1 MARYLITQSL
11 LSSWNYTFDCF
22 EGYEEE
28 AREEFMQTLRR
39 EKGEQSEAM
48 LKGIVF
54 ENLCYSIANGSFHPT
69 TEQSFPCN
77 PNSGE
82 PMERQVYPFGYQGAC
97 KVAEFIKGAP
107 VQVKAQREI
116 SINGMDF
123 LVYGILDAL
132 KAGTIYDVKF
142 KNKSF
147 GSLDLA
153 GSYMD
158 SPQHP
163 AYFYIVPEA
172 SEFKYLVSDGSDIY
186 TETYR
191 REDTPFIGDIISE
204 FIDSLANWGLLE
216 LYKGKW
222 LTK

>member
-28 AREEFMQTLRR
+28 AREEFMQALHR
-39 EKGEQSEAM
+39 EKGEPSEAM
-48 LKGIVF
+48 LKGIAF

-82 PMERQVYPFGYQGAC
+82 PMERHVYPFGFQGAC

-116 SINGMDF
+116 SVNGTDF

-191 REDTPFIGDIISE
+191 REDTPFIGDIIGE
-204 FIDSLANWGLLE
+204 FIDSIASWGLLD
-216 LYKGKW
+216 LYKEKW

>member
-39 EKGEQSEAM
+39 EKGEPSEAM
-48 LKGIVF
+48 LKGIAF
-54 ENLCYSIANGSFHPT
+54 ENLCYSIADGTFRPGLELSG
-69 TEQSFPCN
+69 PCN

-82 PMERQVYPFGYQGAC
+82 LMERQIYPFGYQGAC

-116 SINGMDF
+116 TVGGTDF
-123 LVYGILDAL
+123 LVYGVLDAL

-153 GSYMD
+153 GCYLD
-158 SPQHP
+158 SSQHP

-191 REDTPFIGDIISE
+191 REDTPYIGDIIRD
-204 FIDSLANWGLLE
+204 FVDSLAGWGLLD
-216 LYKGKW
+216 LYKEKW

>member
-1 MARYLITQSL
+1 MARYLVTQSL
-11 LSSWNYTFDCF
+11 LSAWNYMFDCF
-22 EGYEEE
+22 EGYEDE
-28 AREEFMQTLRR
+28 AREEFMHALRR

-48 LKGIVF
+48 LKGIAF
-54 ENLCYSIANGSFHPT
+54 ENLCYSIVDGTFRPGS
-69 TEQSFPCN
+69 ELSGPCN

-82 PMERQVYPFGYQGAC
+82 LMEYQVYPFGYQGAC

-116 SINGMDF
+116 TVDGIDF

-153 GSYMD
+153 GDYLN

-172 SEFKYLVSDGSDIY
+172 SEFKYLVSDGFDIY
-186 TETYR
+186 IETYR
-191 REDTPFIGDIISE
+191 REDTAFIGDIIRE
-204 FIDSLANWGLLE
+204 FIESVTSMGLLE
-216 LYKGKW
+216 LYKEKW
-222 LTK
+222 QAK

>member
-191 REDTPFIGDIISE
+191 REDTPFIGDIIGE

-216 LYKGKW
+216 LYKEKW

>member
-11 LSSWNYTFDCF
+11 LSSWNYVFDCF
-22 EGYEEE
+22 EGYEDE

-48 LKGIVF
+48 LKGIAF
-54 ENLCYSIANGSFHPT
+54 ENLCYSIADGSFRPGL
-69 TEQSFPCN
+69 ELSGPCN
-77 PNSGE
+77 PNTGE
-82 PMERQVYPFGYQGAC
+82 LMERQVYPFGYQGAC

-116 SINGMDF
+116 SVNGMDF

-163 AYFYIVPEA
+163 SYFYIVPEA

-204 FIDSLANWGLLE
+204 FIDSLASWGLLD
-216 LYKGKW
+216 LYKEKW

>member
-11 LSSWNYTFDCF
+11 LSSWNYTFNCF

-28 AREEFMQTLRR
+28 AQAEYLQTLRR
-39 EKGEQSEAM
+39 EKGEPSEAM
-48 LKGIVF
+48 LKGIAF
-54 ENLCYSIANGSFHPT
+54 ENLVYSIADGSFRPAYAP
-69 TEQSFPCN
+69 SFPCN
-77 PNSGE
+77 PNNGE
-82 PMERQVYPFGYQGAC
+82 PMERFVYPPGYQGAC
-97 KVAEFIKGAP
+97 KVAEIIQGAP

-116 SINGMDF
+116 TVDGMDF

-153 GSYMD
+153 GDYLD
-158 SPQHP
+158 SAQHP

-186 TETYR
+186 IETYR
-191 REDTPFIGDIISE
+191 REDTPFIGDIIYE
-204 FIDSLANWGLLE
+204 FIDSLAGWGLLD
-216 LYKGKW
+216 LYKEKW

>member
-11 LSSWNYTFDCF
+11 LSSWNYVFDCF
-22 EGYEEE
+22 EGYEDE

-48 LKGIVF
+48 LKGIAF
-54 ENLCYSIANGSFHPT
+54 ENLCYSIADGSFRPGFELST
-69 TEQSFPCN
+69 PCE

-82 PMERQVYPFGYQGAC
+82 PMERRFYPPGYQGAC
-97 KVAEFIKGAP
+97 KVAEYIKGAP
-107 VQVKAQREI
+107 VQVRSQREI
-116 SINGMDF
+116 TVDGMDF
-123 LVYGILDAL
+123 LVYGVLDAL

-153 GSYMD
+153 GSYLD

-172 SEFKYLVSDGSDIY
+172 SEFKYLVSDGTDIY
-186 TETYR
+186 VETYY
-191 REDTPFIGDIISE
+191 REHTPFISDIIHD
-204 FIDSLANWGLLE
+204 FIDSLAGWGLLD
-216 LYKGKW
+216 LYKEKW

>member
-11 LSSWNYTFDCF
+11 LSSWNYMFDCF
-22 EGYEEE
+22 EGCEEE
-28 AREEFMQTLRR
+28 AREDFIRTLQR
-39 EKGEQSEAM
+39 EKGEQTEAM
-48 LKGIVF
+48 LKGIAF
-54 ENLCYSIANGSFHPT
+54 ENLAYSIADGSFRPAY
-69 TEQSFPCN
+69 QMSFPCN

-82 PMERQVYPFGYQGAC
+82 PMESKIYPPGYQGAC
-97 KVAEFIKGAP
+97 KVAEIIKGAP

-116 SINGMDF
+116 VVGDMTF

-153 GSYMD
+153 GSYLD
-158 SPQHP
+158 SPQHT
-163 AYFYIVPEA
+163 AYFYLVPEA
-172 SEFKYLVSDGSDIY
+172 TEFKYLVSDGTDIY
-186 TETYR
+186 IEPYR
-191 REDTPFIGDIISE
+191 REDTPFIGDIIYE
-204 FIDSLANWGLLE
+204 FIDSLAGWGLLD
-216 LYKGKW
+216 LYKEKW

>member
-11 LSSWNYTFDCF
+11 ISSWSYMFDCF
-22 EGYEEE
+22 EGCEDD

-39 EKGEQSEAM
+39 DKREQSEAM
-48 LKGIVF
+48 LKGIAF
-54 ENLCYSIANGSFHPT
+54 ESLCYSIANGSFKPKV
-69 TEQSFPCN
+69 EIVPPCD
-77 PNSGE
+77 PNCGE
-82 PMERQVYPFGYQGAC
+82 PTERLVYPLGYQGAC
-97 KVAEFIKGAP
+97 KVAEIIKGAP

-116 SINGMDF
+116 TVDGMDF

-153 GSYMD
+153 GSYLD

-172 SEFKYLVSDGSDIY
+172 SEFKYLVSDGTDIY
-186 TETYR
+186 IEAYR
-191 REDTPFIGDIISE
+191 RCDAPFIGDIIHD
-204 FIDSLANWGLLE
+204 FIESITSFGLLD
-216 LYKGKW
+216 LYKEKW
-222 LTK
+222 VTK

>member
-11 LSSWNYTFDCF
+11 LSSWNYMFDCF
-22 EGYEEE
+22 EGYEDE
-28 AREEFMQTLRR
+28 AHEEFMQTLRR

-48 LKGIVF
+48 LKGIAF
-54 ENLCYSIANGSFHPT
+54 ENLCYSIADGSFRPGL
-69 TEQSFPCN
+69 EFSGPCN
-77 PNSGE
+77 PNTGE

-97 KVAEFIKGAP
+97 KVAEYIKNAP
-107 VQVKAQREI
+107 VQVRSQREI
-116 SINGMDF
+116 TVDGMDF
-123 LVYGILDAL
+123 LVYGVLDAL

-153 GSYMD
+153 GSYLD

-172 SEFKYLVSDGSDIY
+172 SEFKYLVSDGTDIY

-191 REDTPFIGDIISE
+191 REDTPYIGDIIHD
-204 FIDSLANWGLLE
+204 FIDSLAGWGLLD
-216 LYKGKW
+216 LYKEKW